1 MSIKMSNIDGGLKV
15 KIGTFF
21 GRELILITEQK
32 MEIRTGFM
40 GFGVAVRKYDNR
52 LVRQFRY
59 EEWTERGV
67 RTCGIRFKYN
77 GKTHVLV
84 KALMG
89 ESDSLRTV
97 VRIINV
103 YKFSHWLAEGQ
114 QEQLSNS
121 A

>member
-1 MSIKMSNIDGGLKV
+1 MSIRMASIDGGLKV
-15 KIGTFF
+15 KVGTLF
-21 GRELILITEQK
+21 GRELIIITEPR
-32 MEIRTGFM
+32 MEVQTLFM
-40 GFGVAVRKYDNR
+40 GFVVGRRIFDNS
-52 LVRQFRY
+52 LIRQLRY

-77 GKTHVLV
+77 GKTQILV
-84 KALMG
+84 KALHS

-103 YKFSHWLAEGQ
+103 YKFSHWLGEGQ
-114 QEQLSNS
+114 DQLTNS

>member
-1 MSIKMSNIDGGLKV
+1 MSIGMTNLDGALQLKV
-15 KIGTFF
+15 GTLF
-21 GRELILITEQK
+21 GRELILITQK
-32 MEIRTGFM
+32 QMEVRTLFM
-40 GFGVAVRKYDNR
+40 GFTIAQRTFDNAM
-52 LVRQFRY
+52 VRQLRY

-77 GKTHVLV
+77 GRTQVLV

-97 VRIINV
+97 VRIMNV
-103 YKFSHWLAEGQ
+103 YKFSHWAPGETELT
-114 QEQLSNS
+114 NS

>member
-1 MSIKMSNIDGGLKV
+1 MSSIDGGLQVKV
-15 KIGTFF
+15 GTLF
-21 GRELILITEQK
+21 GRELILISGSQMRVHT
-32 MEIRTGFM
+32 MFM
-40 GFGVAVRKYDNR
+40 GFVVARRTFENR
-52 LVRQFRY
+52 LIRHLRY
-59 EEWTERGV
+59 EEWSEKRV

-77 GKTHVLV
+77 GKTQVLV

-103 YKFSHWLAEGQ
+103 YKFSHWPADH
-114 QEQLSNS
+114 QEQLTHS

>member
-1 MSIKMSNIDGGLKV
+1 MSIKMSTIDGGLKV
-15 KIGTFF
+15 KVGTLL
-21 GRELILITEQK
+21 GRELIVITERH
-32 MEIRTGFM
+32 MHIHTGFM
-40 GFGVAVRKYDNR
+40 GLVVARRKFDNR
-52 LVRQFRY
+52 LVRQLRY

-89 ESDSLRTV
+89 ESNSLRTV

-103 YKFSHWLAEGQ
+103 YKFSHWLGEGQ

>member
-1 MSIKMSNIDGGLKV
+1 MSIGMTSKYGGLQVKV
-15 KIGTFF
+15 GTLL
-21 GRELILITEQK
+21 GRELILISETQMVVETQFL
-32 MEIRTGFM
+32 GFQ
-40 GFGVAVRKYDNR
+40 VARRVFENS
-52 LVRQFRY
+52 LVRQLRY
-59 EEWTERGV
+59 EEWTEKGV

-77 GKTHVLV
+77 GKTNVLV

-103 YKFSHWLAEGQ
+103 YKFSHGPGAD
-114 QEQLSNS
+114 QEQLTNS

>member
-1 MSIKMSNIDGGLKV
+1 MSIRMASIEGGLKV
-15 KIGTFF
+15 KVGTVF
-21 GRELILITEQK
+21 GRELILITEPR
-32 MEIRTGFM
+32 MEVQTLFM
-40 GFGVAVRKYDNR
+40 GFVVARRTFENSQI
-52 LVRQFRY
+52 RQLRY
-59 EEWTERGV
+59 EEWSERGV

-77 GKTHVLV
+77 GKTQVLV

-114 QEQLSNS
+114 EPLTNS